1 MRIALTPDQER
12 FQQACRAFVAEEILP
27 RVEAYDEAEQ
37 FPPELIQKMAAAGY
51 LGANAPAEYGGLGL
65 DAISY
70 GLLCEEFGR
79 GCASARSL
87 LTVHSMVL
95 LALLRW
101 GSPTQKEAWA
111 ERLARGAAVAA
122 FALSEPT
129 AGSDAT
135 SLATTAVPDGGHYLL
150 NGRKKWI
157 TFAQIADVFLL
168 FAKVAGQIT
177 AFLVEKDNP
186 GLTIK
191 PIRGLSGCRASML
204 AELHLENCRI
214 PGENLVGRPG
224 FGWPYVGGLALDHG
238 RYTVACGC
246 LGLAA
251 ACLDA
256 SLAYVTERRQFG
268 VPLAEHQLIQQL
280 VTDMAVNVETARLLC
295 YRAGYLR
302 QEGDPGAILA
312 TAMAKYHAARV
323 ANETAAAAMQIH
335 GANGFTRAYP
345 LQRHWRD
352 AKVMEIIEGST
363 QIQQLL
369 IAKQLIAAKS

>member
-1 MRIALTPDQER
+1 M
-12 FQQACRAFVAEEILP
+12 
-27 RVEAYDEAEQ
+27 
-37 FPPELIQKMAAAGY
+37 
-51 LGANAPAEYGGLGL
+51 
-65 DAISY
+65 
-70 GLLCEEFGR
+70 
-79 GCASARSL
+79 
-87 LTVHSMVL
+87 
-95 LALLRW
+95 
-101 GSPTQKEAWA
+101 
-111 ERLARGAAVAA
+111 
-122 FALSEPT
+122 
-129 AGSDAT
+129 
-135 SLATTAVPDGGHYLL
+135 
-150 NGRKKWI
+150 
-157 TFAQIADVFLL
+157 
-168 FAKVAGQIT
+168 
-177 AFLVEKDNP
+177 
-186 GLTIK
+186 
-191 PIRGLSGCRASML
+191 
-204 AELHLENCRI
+204 
-214 PGENLVGRPG
+214 
-224 FGWPYVGGLALDHG
+224 ALDHG

>member
-1 MRIALTPDQER
+1 MKTVLTSDQETFR
-12 FQQACRAFVAEEILP
+12 QSCRSFVEQEISP
-27 RVEAYDEAEQ
+27 YAEAYDEAEQ

-51 LGANAPAEYGGLGL
+51 LGGNVPAEYGGLAL

-70 GLLCEEFGR
+70 GLMCQEFGR
-79 GCASARSL
+79 GCASARGL

-101 GSPTQKEAWA
+101 GSPAQKESWI
-111 ERLARGAAVAA
+111 ERMARGSVIAA
-122 FALSEPT
+122 FALSEPN

-135 SLATTAVPDGGHYLL
+135 SLTTMAVPDGDHYLL
-150 NGRKKWI
+150 NGQKKWI

-168 FAKVAGQIT
+168 FAKVDGQIT

-186 GLTIK
+186 GLTIQ
-191 PIRGLSGCRASML
+191 PLNGLSGCRASML
-204 AELHLENCRI
+204 AELHLDNCRI

-224 FGWPYVGGLALDHG
+224 LGWPYVGGMALDHG

-246 LGLAA
+246 VGLAE
-251 ACLDA
+251 ACLDV
-256 SLAYVTERRQFG
+256 SLAYVSARRQFG
-268 VPLAEHQLIQQL
+268 VPLAEHQLIQQM